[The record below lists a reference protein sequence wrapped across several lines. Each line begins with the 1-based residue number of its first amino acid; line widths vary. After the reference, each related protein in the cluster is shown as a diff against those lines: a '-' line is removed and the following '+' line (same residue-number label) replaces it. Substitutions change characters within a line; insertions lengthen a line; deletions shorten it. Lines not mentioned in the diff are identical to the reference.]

1 MSFWKYIVNTNW
13 KQKKADWAEYSALRA
28 EFNAADGAVNAARA
42 RISKIYSELT
52 EQKARACI
60 NYEVKMIDIE
70 SGRIPDVG
78 TYVCPNFLT
87 SDNKNGCY
95 TLHCP
100 YAQGNNEYHQKCR
113 EADAIRQEVN
123 AFWVNKFAHVK

>member
-1 MSFWKYIVNTNW
+1 MSFWKYIVKTNW

-28 EFNAADGAVNAARA
+28 EFDAADGAVNAARV
-42 RISKIYSELT
+42 RISQVYFEFAEPKM
-52 EQKARACI
+52 RACI
-60 NYEVKMIDIE
+60 NHEFKMIDIE

-78 TYVCPNFLT
+78 TDVCPNFLT

-123 AFWVNKFAHVK
+123 TFWAKKFARVK